1 MMKVLLTDP
10 TPPSLL
16 QWIQTM
22 LPNGVALDNVPT
34 FSDEDFA
41 QHAADADVLLS
52 AGRQIDARTLALAP
66 RVRFIQQGGA
76 GYDNIDVAA
85 TAAAGI
91 PVAYNPGV
99 NATAVAEHTLML
111 TLVLLKRFIS
121 AEQATRAGR
130 FPTAEFVQAGI
141 GDLADAT
148 VGLVGLGH
156 IGRAVAERLATFGAR
171 VLYTAR
177 HRQDAATEAR
187 LGVGYVALREML
199 AASTIVSLHLPLTDE
214 SHHLLGEA
222 ELALMPPGALL
233 INTSRGGLIDE
244 QALRRAITSG
254 HLGGAA
260 LDVLE
265 RESDGGNPFA
275 DLPQV
280 VVTPH
285 IAGLSRVAFQR
296 MLQMA
301 IANIVRFLAGEPVQN
316 LVPGTYGSSGSGQ

>member
-1 MMKVLLTDP
+1 MKVLLTDP
-10 TPPSLL
+10 IPSSLL

-22 LPNGVALDNVPT
+22 LPDGVALDNVPT

-52 AGRQIDARTLALAP
+52 ARRQIDAHVLALAP
-66 RVRFIQQGGA
+66 RVRFIQQGG
-76 GYDNIDVAA
+76 
-85 TAAAGI
+85 AGI

-111 TLVLLKRFIS
+111 MLVLLKRFVP
-121 AEQATRAGR
+121 AEQATRAGQ
-130 FPTAEFVQAGI
+130 FPTAEFAQAGI
-141 GDLADAT
+141 GDLAGAT

-156 IGRAVAERLATFGAR
+156 IGRAVAERLVTFGAR

-177 HRQDAATEAR
+177 HRQDDGTEAR
-187 LGVGYVALREML
+187 LGVRYVALREVL
-199 AASTIVSLHLPLTDE
+199 AASTIVSLHLPLTNE

-233 INTSRGGLIDE
+233 INTSRGELIDA
-244 QALRRAITSG
+244 QALRRAIANG

-296 MLQMA
+296 TLQMA

-316 LVPGTYGSSGSGQ
+316 LVPGTYGSSRSGQ

>member
-10 TPPSLL
+10 IPSSLL

-22 LPNGVALDNVPT
+22 LPDGVALDNVPT

-52 AGRQIDARTLALAP
+52 ARRQIDARTLALAP

-85 TAAAGI
+85 VAAAGI

-111 TLVLLKRFIS
+111 MLVLLKRFVP

-130 FPTAEFVQAGI
+130 FPTAEFAQAGI
-141 GDLADAT
+141 GDFAGAT

-156 IGRAVAERLATFGAR
+156 IGRAVAERLVPFGAH

-177 HRQDAATEAR
+177 HRQDEGMESR
-187 LGVGYVALREML
+187 LGVRYMALREVL
-199 AASTIVSLHLPLTDE
+199 AASTIVSLHLPLTNE
-214 SHHLLGEA
+214 SHHLLGDA

-233 INTSRGGLIDE
+233 INTSRGELIDE
-244 QALRRAITSG
+244 QALRRAIATG

-265 RESDGGNPFA
+265 RESDGGNAFA

-285 IAGLSRVAFQR
+285 IAGLSRVTFQR
-296 MLQMA
+296 TLQMA

-316 LVPGTYGSSGSGQ
+316 LVPGTYGSSSSGQ

>member
-1 MMKVLLTDP
+1 MTKVLLTDP
-10 TPPSLL
+10 IPSSLL

-22 LPNGVALDNVPT
+22 LPDGVALDNVPT

-41 QHAADADVLLS
+41 QYAADADVLLS
-52 AGRQIDARTLALAP
+52 ARRQIDARVLALAP

-85 TAAAGI
+85 VAAAGI

-99 NATAVAEHTLML
+99 NATAVAEHTRMLM
-111 TLVLLKRFIS
+111 LVLLKRVVP
-121 AEQATRAGR
+121 AAQATPVGR
-130 FPTAEFVQAGI
+130 FPTAEFAQAGI
-141 GDLADAT
+141 GDLAGAT

-156 IGRAVAERLATFGAR
+156 IGRAVAERLVTFGAR

-177 HRQDAATEAR
+177 HRQDDGTEAR
-187 LGVGYVALREML
+187 LVVRYMAHREVL
-199 AASTIVSLHLPLTDE
+199 AASTIVSLHLPLTNE

-233 INTSRGGLIDE
+233 INTSRGELINAL
-244 QALRRAITSG
+244 ALRRAIASG

-265 RESDGGNPFA
+265 RESDGGNPFS

-285 IAGLSRVAFQR
+285 IAGLNRVTFQPPHLKL
-296 MLQMA
+296 MPP
-301 IANIVRFLAGEPVQN
+301 PV
-316 LVPGTYGSSGSGQ
+316 LDHTLPA